1 MENPDEFNAERLQI
15 LRSKPTED
23 NIYDFIKAIFDCA
36 QFSIECCIIALIY
49 MNRIIGYINT
59 NIMPTNWR
67 PLYVCA
73 LLVAQKVW
81 DDR

>member
-1 MENPDEFNAERLQI
+1 MDNPGEINAERLEI

-49 MNRIIGYINT
+49 TNRIIGYTTTDIR
-59 NIMPTNWR
+59 PTTWR
-67 PLYVCA
+67 PLYLCA